1 MIKACR
7 MCYNARIDGVLTD
20 ENDYSACSIGKITK
34 GYRLMLVSGMGKPLR
49 IEVEKWDDRIG
60 WHKIGEYEPNYC
72 PNCGRKIIEY
82 NKNGLYV

>member
-7 MCYNARIDGVLTD
+7 MCYNARI
-20 ENDYSACSIGKITK
+20 
-34 GYRLMLVSGMGKPLR
+34 
-49 IEVEKWDDRIG
+49 EVEKWDDKIG